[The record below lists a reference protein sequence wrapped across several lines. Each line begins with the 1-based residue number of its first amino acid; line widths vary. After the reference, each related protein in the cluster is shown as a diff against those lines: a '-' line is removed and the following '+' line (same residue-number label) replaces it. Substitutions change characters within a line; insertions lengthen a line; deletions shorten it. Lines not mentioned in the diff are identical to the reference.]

1 MVDEAMVY
9 ISDLMYGTDEAT
21 RPAESKGSQGL
32 QTIPKWL
39 ELGAELIIVDDG
51 SRDDT
56 AQVALALASRWDK
69 SLQQRRNK
77 LSALKAQND
86 SISRRTESKVPPFLE
101 MRIVKLEKNRGK
113 GGAVRHVS
121 LELKM
126 SQAPGTLLTRTTQ
139 TGCFICSRGTD
150 TLRRC

>member
-1 MVDEAMVY
+1 MVDEAMLY
-9 ISDLMYGTDEAT
+9 IADLMYGMDEGTGSAG
-21 RPAESKGSQGL
+21 SK

-56 AQVALALASRWDK
+56 AQVALSLASRWDK
-69 SLQQRRNK
+69 SLQQRRNRV
-77 LSALKAQND
+77 SALEAQND
-86 SISRRTESKVPPFLE
+86 STSRRTESKIAPILE

-113 GGAVRHVS
+113 GGAVRHVG